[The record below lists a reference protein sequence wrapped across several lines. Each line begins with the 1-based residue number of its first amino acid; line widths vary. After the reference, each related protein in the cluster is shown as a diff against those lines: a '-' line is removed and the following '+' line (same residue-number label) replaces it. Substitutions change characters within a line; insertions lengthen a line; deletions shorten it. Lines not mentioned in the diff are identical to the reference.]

1 MVNPPKEQELLN
13 ALYCAEQSTNAAL
26 IESAVSGLAIYY
38 AVTKQFLT
46 AAPFWRRGAELLIKG
61 TARDSCELATYLHNM
76 AAMCLIPAGLHDE
89 ARATLKRSKELYEL
103 YFGSDAKPMSEVD
116 ELLHEIAT

>member
-1 MVNPPKEQELLN
+1 MTHDGLHAVQLN
-13 ALYCAEQSTNAAL
+13 N
-26 IESAVSGLAIYY
+26 
-38 AVTKQFLT
+38 
-46 AAPFWRRGAELLIKG
+46 
-61 TARDSCELATYLHNM
+61 NM
-76 AAMCLIPAGLHDE
+76 AAMCLIPAGMHDE